1 MMPVEYV
8 DITNAEDAGQRID
21 NFLLRSLK
29 GLPRQRIYK
38 ILRSGEVRVNGGRIK
53 PSHRLELGDRI
64 RIPPVTVKA
73 EQPVQMA
80 DATVEM
86 LEAAVLYEDNDLIAL
101 NKPSGFAV
109 HGGSSIT
116 SGVIELF
123 RAFRQAPRLELA
135 HRIDRDTSGCLLLC
149 KRRSV
154 LTEVQ
159 AAFRER
165 IVKKKY
171 DLYVAGAWP
180 KSTRT
185 VSLRL
190 QRYETAWGERR
201 VRTSSAGQLART
213 DFAIVAQKQKA
224 THLAASLHT
233 GRTHQIR
240 VHTQSQQH
248 PILGDD
254 KYSESAELTAPRL
267 CLHASRLVVPIGDD
281 RLDFQAPLPDDMR
294 AFWKAI
300 K

>member
-1 MMPVEYV
+1 
-8 DITNAEDAGQRID
+8 
-21 NFLLRSLK
+21 
-29 GLPRQRIYK
+29 
-38 ILRSGEVRVNGGRIK
+38 
-53 PSHRLELGDRI
+53 
-64 RIPPVTVKA
+64 
-73 EQPVQMA
+73 MA

-86 LEAAVLYEDNDLIAL
+86 LEAAILYEDNDLIAL